1 MVVTNLK
8 IWSCWPRD
16 SNLILWKINSQ
27 NFRRQWNNSKGEAQL
42 SLTEPQQQVEDMKQ
56 LTHKKVYLSGSE
68 IVMLKKSI
76 YFSSQMPHIMSHMQV
91 NLEQL
96 FKMKRFFYS
105 NVFLQRF
112 CLGHSLLPGPDL
124 ANRSAAKPVSW
135 ARDCRNAALK
145 SVPELQW
152 VLAYP
157 QGPEL
162 QSLRTLS
169 LLTSMSP
176 DNFYAPTPAVNLLW
190 LGSFITT

>member
-1 MVVTNLK
+1 MKLSFHWQNLSNKK
-8 IWSCWPRD
+8 IWS
-16 SNLILWKINSQ
+16 SSH
-27 NFRRQWNNSKGEAQL
+27 
-42 SLTEPQQQVEDMKQ
+42 T
-56 LTHKKVYLSGSE
+56 KKFTFQAVK
-68 IVMLKKSI
+68 VMLKNSI
-76 YFSSQMPHIMSHMQV
+76 YFSSQMPHIKSHMQV

-96 FKMKRFFYS
+96 FKMERFFYS

-145 SVPELQW
+145 SVPELPW
-152 VLAYP
+152 VLAYS

-162 QSLRTLS
+162 QSFRTLS
-169 LLTSMSP
+169 LLTSVSP